1 MTDNMTDNMTDKQRW
16 PTTQQGK
23 DSRESYVPFTQQR
36 VFLDNPERLRATL
49 TPPLAENLQLLRRQ
63 LTSWLCKYNYD
74 PAVALAAGEDHYSA
88 FCRCWEIVYPT
99 EYVQRVTGDGGGV
112 RFNLLSAE
120 D

>member
-1 MTDNMTDNMTDKQRW
+1 MTSKCVPKLTADERKRV
-16 PTTQQGK
+16 
-23 DSRESYVPFTQQR
+23 SYVPFTQQR

-88 FCRCWEIVYPT
+88 FCRCWEIVYPS